1 MTDSGG
7 SDPADPAESAESAEG
22 DGARTLGSAVGH
34 AVVDVPTA
42 RPDLTAGEMVER
54 LGQGG
59 LGVIRK
65 VVVVEAQ
72 RPIGLVSIERL
83 LTASGTDSVGSL
95 MDPDP
100 PLVTFDTDEEV
111 AAHRMVEAEEGCLVV
126 VGPAGGLVGL
136 VFPEQMLGVLL
147 AEHEEDMARFG
158 GYLAS
163 SGQARHA
170 AEEGLW
176 LRLWHR
182 LPWLVVGLLGAML
195 SALIMGAFESELD
208 ANVLI
213 ALFVPAIVY
222 MAGAVGVQTQ
232 TVLIR
237 AFAVGVKTREIFLRE
252 LATGFLIGLVI
263 GGLFLVF
270 AIIGW
275 GDFRVALAVALAL
288 FSSSLASTL
297 VAMVLPTIF
306 ARFGADPAFG
316 SGPLATLIQDLFSI
330 LVYFGVVTLVVF

>member
-1 MTDSGG
+1 MTVPGETASSDSGV
-7 SDPADPAESAESAEG
+7 AELP
-22 DGARTLGSAVGH
+22 RTLGAAVGH
-34 AVVDVPTA
+34 AVVDVPTV
-42 RPDLTAGEMVER
+42 RPEVTAAEIIER

-59 LGVIRK
+59 LAVIRK
-65 VVVVEAQ
+65 VVVVEGQ
-72 RPIGLVSIERL
+72 RPVGLVPVERL
-83 LTASGTDSVGSL
+83 LTAEGTEPAGSL

-100 PLVTFDTDEEV
+100 PLVTYDTNEEA
-111 AAHRMVEAEEGCLVV
+111 AAHEMVRSGKGCLVV
-126 VGPAGGLVGL
+126 TGPGGGLVGL

-147 AEHEEDMARFG
+147 AEHDEDLARLG
-158 GYLAS
+158 GYLS
-163 SGQARHA
+163 SSSQARHA

-176 LRLWHR
+176 MRLWHR

-237 AFAVGVKTREIFLRE
+237 AFAVGVRTREIFLRE
-252 LATGFLIGLVI
+252 LATGLLIGLAI

-270 AIIGW
+270 AVIGW
-275 GDFRVALAVALAL
+275 GDFQVALAVALAL

-306 ARFGADPAFG
+306 ARLGADPAFG

-330 LVYFGVVTLVVF
+330 LVYFGVVTVVVF